1 MAQDW
6 YYKLLGEET
15 GPVSFAT
22 LRELAQEGHLA
33 VEDEVRTS
41 ASSWK
46 LADQIP
52 ELFESGEAQEPELVT
67 DMDLDLLLAPSSSQP
82 VRMSAKRQAQIAAVA
97 AASAPEAPV
106 AEWYYKLLGQEL
118 GPVTADE
125 IVQLI
130 KGGTLQGA
138 DSICSG
144 EQGVWS
150 SLNEAPQFATTLA
163 EMLPRSEWYYRI
175 LGQELGPITFEELQ
189 QLAKAGRVGADDEV
203 RIGSDEPWTKARHR
217 RGLKFARP
225 VAVAADVTHD
235 RTATLIPFGD
245 AAKKR
250 EWYHEILGQEMG
262 PISFKEMA
270 KAFADG
276 TLTHEDKARRGKTGA
291 WIPVIDVP
299 GLVSTDAKAAYL
311 AAKQEANRPQPPAPP
326 PVLAPRPVT
335 ALQKEEP
342 RSAPAVVVPPPSAV
356 TAPAMPPSSA
366 FYGASGAGGG
376 YGSMASSSRSAL
388 PPASAFK
395 PARKSSG
402 GASFGDMLSNL
413 KDKVDTKALGAIL
426 VIMLAGLYFAFTQFG
441 FKLSFGPPAGVPE
454 YSQVNIMWSEI
465 QQLHQKKAQ
474 PADWSAF
481 NAEHENE
488 LKELL
493 TSINKQNP
501 SADRYLL
508 QLMLFCVRDNIPKI
522 ISGENREERFK
533 KMQGEMEAAAKEIG
547 E

>member
-22 LRELAQEGHLA
+22 LRELALEGHLA
-33 VEDEVRTS
+33 IDDEVRTS
-41 ASSWK
+41 NSSWK
-46 LADQIP
+46 LANQIP
-52 ELFESGEAQEPELVT
+52 ELFELGVATEPELVT

-106 AEWYYKLLGQEL
+106 AEWYYKLQGQEL

-130 KGGTLQGA
+130 KGGTLQRA
-138 DSICSG
+138 DSICRG

-163 EMLPRSEWYYRI
+163 EMQPRSEWYYRI

-189 QLAKAGRVGADDEV
+189 QLAKAGGVGADDEV

-225 VAVAADVTHD
+225 AAVAADTAHD

-276 TLTHEDKARRGKTGA
+276 TLTLEDKARRGKTGA

-311 AAKQEANRPQPPAPP
+311 AAKQEANQPQPSAPT
-326 PVLAPRPVT
+326 PVLAPRPAT
-335 ALQKEEP
+335 LQTEEL
-342 RSAPAVVVPPPSAV
+342 RSVVPPSPTT
-356 TAPAMPPSSA
+356 TAPSSSMPPSNAS
-366 FYGASGAGGG
+366 YGASGAGGG
-376 YGSMASSSRSAL
+376 
-388 PPASAFK
+388 
-395 PARKSSG
+395 
-402 GASFGDMLSNL
+402 
-413 KDKVDTKALGAIL
+413 V
-426 VIMLAGLYFAFTQFG
+426 
-441 FKLSFGPPAGVPE
+441 
-454 YSQVNIMWSEI
+454 
-465 QQLHQKKAQ
+465 
-474 PADWSAF
+474 
-481 NAEHENE
+481 
-488 LKELL
+488 
-493 TSINKQNP
+493 
-501 SADRYLL
+501 
-508 QLMLFCVRDNIPKI
+508 
-522 ISGENREERFK
+522 
-533 KMQGEMEAAAKEIG
+533 
-547 E
+547 